1 MATDPPSGRKRSSAR
16 TLKGRA
22 AVLRILLLWMAAE
35 GIMRFAEIDR
45 RAVGR
50 FTAWLRDRPGHRSG
64 TAVLTPLTMV
74 NYMIVLKDL
83 YRQRAK
89 LDDAPL
95 VDPLPIET
103 TYEAAGVTRENKGAI
118 PFIPDAVAI
127 DLLSKALTW
136 VDVHGDTIIAAE
148 TLRRKTRAGIHRGGA
163 WAWSVRRRAASAS
176 RGGSRGSHGDAAGW
190 RLCR

>member
-1 MATDPPSGRKRSSAR
+1 MSNPFRYFNSSPEVIGLVVMMYVKYPPSLRNVEDLLAERGIDISHETVRFWWNRFKS
-16 TLKGRA
+16 RA

-64 TAVLTPLTMV
+64 TGVLTPLTMV

-127 DLLSKALTW
+127 DLLSKALT
-136 VDVHGDTIIAAE
+136 
-148 TLRRKTRAGIHRGGA
+148 
-163 WAWSVRRRAASAS
+163 
-176 RGGSRGSHGDAAGW
+176 
-190 RLCR
+190 